1 MNEPTLASA
10 VDSLNTALA
19 GLTISRLR
27 FELKMSTPLH
37 LSPFYAST
45 LRGGLGLRF
54 RKLVCVQPQIKNC
67 RDCGLLHACA
77 FPYVFETP
85 LPPSV
90 ANAPHLQEVSPYVL
104 RAGSTSAN
112 LAAGDTLT
120 FELLLFGKAIDY
132 LPYFVISYRQL
143 GSNGLGAERARFEL
157 THVID
162 EAPSGFAQVLYAG
175 DSGVINLEPNR
186 VTLEQLLPQSIN
198 KVERIS
204 LRFLTPTRIKS
215 HSKITN
221 TPTFRDLMASLLRRL
236 TQLVIVHGQTQWTVD
251 EQTLLSQAKQI
262 ETTSSNLKPV
272 TWSRFS
278 SRQQQTIWMGGITG
292 DIEFKG
298 ELRPFLP
305 LLWAGQ
311 YLHVGRGTTFGNG
324 QYQLRLH
331 R

>member
-1 MNEPTLASA
+1 
-10 VDSLNTALA
+10 
-19 GLTISRLR
+19 
-27 FELKMSTPLH
+27 
-37 LSPFYAST
+37 

-54 RKLVCVQPQIKNC
+54 RKLVCVQPQIKQC

-85 LPPSV
+85 LPPTV
-90 ANAPHLQEVSPYVL
+90 ANAPYLQEVSPYVL
-104 RAGSTSAN
+104 RAGAGPVN
-112 LAAGDTLT
+112 LAAGDALT

-143 GSNGLGAERARFEL
+143 GSSGGLGAERARFAL

-162 EAPSGFAQVLYAG
+162 ETINGFAQVLYAG
-175 DSGVINLEPNR
+175 DSGVINLEPSR
-186 VTLEQLLPQSIN
+186 MPLAQLLPPSTS
-198 KVERIS
+198 KAERIS

-221 TPTFRDLMASLLRRL
+221 TPTFRDLLAALLRRL
-236 TQLVIVHGQTQWTVD
+236 AQLVIVHGQTAWTVD
-251 EQTLLSQAKQI
+251 EKTLLAQAEQI
-262 ETTSSNLKPV
+262 ESRTSDLRPI

-278 SRQQQTIWMGGITG
+278 SRQQQSIRMGGVTG
-292 DIEFKG
+292 DIEFIG
-298 ELRPFLP
+298 DLQPFLP

-311 YLHVGRGTTFGNG
+311 YLHVGRGATFGNG

>member
-1 MNEPTLASA
+1 MSELTPSSTIDA
-10 VDSLNTALA
+10 LNTALA
-19 GLTISRLR
+19 GLTLSSLR
-27 FELKMSTPLH
+27 FELKFEAPLR
-37 LSPFYAST
+37 LSPYYAST

-85 LPPSV
+85 LPPTV

-104 RAGSTSAN
+104 RTGSAPAH

-143 GSNGLGAERARFEL
+143 GNSGLGAERARFAL

-162 EAPSGFAQVLYAG
+162 ETPNGFAQVLYAG
-175 DSGVINLEPNR
+175 DSGVINLEPSR
-186 VTLEQLLPQSIN
+186 VTLAELLPRSTNQ
-198 KVERIS
+198 VERIS
-204 LRFLTPTRIKS
+204 VRFLTPTRIKS

-221 TPTFRDLMASLLRRL
+221 TPTFRDLLASLLRRL
-236 TQLVIVHGQTQWTVD
+236 AQLVIVHGHTQWSVD
-251 EQTLLSQAKQI
+251 EKTILAQAEVI
-262 ETTSSNLKPV
+262 ETTGSQIKPV

-278 SRQQQTIWMGGITG
+278 SRQQQTIRMGGITG
-292 DIEFKG
+292 DLEFSG
-298 ELRPFLP
+298 NLQPFLP

-311 YLHVGRGTTFGNG
+311 YLHVGRGATFGNG